1 MMQDLPER
9 GNEERQ
15 GSRASQGSRVC
26 TVLLFGRTV
35 GVSLEEVFGLQLWV
49 CLLEPE
55 WSVHSAAFLRRLGQR
70 C

>member
-1 MMQDLPER
+1 MMQGLPER
-9 GNEERQ
+9 GNRERQ
-15 GSRASQGSRVC
+15 GSRASRGPRLC

-35 GVSLEEVFGLQLWV
+35 GVGLEEVFGLQLWV

-55 WSVHSAAFLRRLGQR
+55 WSTHSAAFLRRLGQR